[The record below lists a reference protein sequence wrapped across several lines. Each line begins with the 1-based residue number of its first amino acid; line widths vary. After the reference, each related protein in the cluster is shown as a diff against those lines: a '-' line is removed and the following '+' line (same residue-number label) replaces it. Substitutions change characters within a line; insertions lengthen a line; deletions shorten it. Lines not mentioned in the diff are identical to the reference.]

1 MEAIYGLKLS
11 AGFVIMVVDC
21 SFFIWLDCLIF
32 TVFISRIQPWI
43 GIVDTYCCESISVA
57 LKVFQKKK
65 IVFQGPFFD
74 SRSFS
79 LVTPPPLM
87 KWRFHF
93 KFSNIFTYPYSFFY
107 IFFFKKERLLMMYN
121 QNFSL
126 RIDSLTFQIGQFQG
140 SISHVHT
147 LLLSR
152 CEHISKCSGPALKS
166 SIKRHLKCSSCIV
179 LMTCISVYII
189 IFKIFLIYNSQHI
202 LI

>member
-1 MEAIYGLKLS
+1 
-11 AGFVIMVVDC
+11 MVVDC

-43 GIVDTYCCESISVA
+43 GIVPTVA
-57 LKVFQKKK
+57 KVFLWRWKFSKKKK

-79 LVTPPPLM
+79 LVTPLM

>member
-1 MEAIYGLKLS
+1 
-11 AGFVIMVVDC
+11 
-21 SFFIWLDCLIF
+21 
-32 TVFISRIQPWI
+32 
-43 GIVDTYCCESISVA
+43 
-57 LKVFQKKK
+57 
-65 IVFQGPFFD
+65 
-74 SRSFS
+74 
-79 LVTPPPLM
+79 
-87 KWRFHF
+87 
-93 KFSNIFTYPYSFFY
+93 
-107 IFFFKKERLLMMYN
+107 MMYN

-147 LLLSR
+147 LLLSC

-202 LI
+202 LIQFNYSLETAETECTSDVINSWRDISKFYHSCACDDIGMGIKYFQFLYGGIGFLFKYL